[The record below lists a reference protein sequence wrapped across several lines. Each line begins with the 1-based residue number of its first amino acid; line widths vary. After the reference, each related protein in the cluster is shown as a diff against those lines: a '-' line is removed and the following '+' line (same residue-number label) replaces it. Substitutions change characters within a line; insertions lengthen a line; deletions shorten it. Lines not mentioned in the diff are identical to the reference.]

1 MAGFGASVHIAPAAA
16 SSGCQLSLTL
26 NSLPLQILITDTEV
40 YQQEIA
46 TLPGFASL
54 NDNVISTVR
63 LAVTHP
69 FDPLFLLLPALLSVR
84 IHVEEG

>member
-16 SSGCQLSLTL
+16 SSGSQLSLTL
-26 NSLPLQILITDTEV
+26 NSVPLHILITDTDV

-54 NDNVISTVR
+54 NDEVISTVR
-63 LAVTHP
+63 LAVTHS
-69 FDPLFLLLPALLSVR
+69 FDPLFLMLPALLAVR
-84 IHVEEG
+84 IHIEEG